1 MKKALLLISASL
13 LLSGCWF
20 NNSGAWKSSGTQ
32 KPMTPPPAGGPSTAE
47 PTAVPTQTVEELG
60 TQTDTVLSA
69 EMDADFKSIDSDLKQ
84 LDEEL
89 KSY

>member
-1 MKKALLLISASL
+1 MKKSLILISASL

-32 KPMTPPPAGGPSTAE
+32 EPVETVASPSA
-47 PTAVPTQTVEELG
+47 APTQTVEELG
-60 TQTDTVLSA
+60 TETDTVLSA
-69 EMDADFKSIDSDLKQ
+69 EMDADFKSIDADLKQ

-89 KSY
+89 KQY